1 MGKEIKEFE
10 SKTPKKFSLWKK
22 IREIS
27 RHPLILGIDISDYS
41 IEILQLDNQRNI
53 KLYARAI
60 LEKGIVEDAKI
71 KKREK
76 LGKILEETFLKAGI
90 NGLVKKWKVRIKGL
104 FSLPESKT
112 FIKVFEFEERENLK
126 EKIQEKIKETVPIP
140 FEELYWDYYELSTN
154 SEKPK
159 VLAVAV
165 PKEIVQDYIHFFLS
179 HQIDPVVFDIEA
191 GSIGRALLP
200 PGEQINS
207 TAIVDIGARTSVI
220 NIFNPKKELSLSVT
234 VYYAGNYFTQAI
246 AKKLTI
252 SEEEANK
259 IKEEAGF
266 EREPVSSI
274 LKECSLT
281 LIKEIKDTLK
291 YYQSRFGNRVE
302 KIILAGGSA
311 LLPGIK
317 EYFQKHFEEKVEIG
331 QPLQNIQKTSPLFDS
346 RKAILFANVIGLA
359 LRGIEKNFIDAG
371 INLLPED
378 LKKQVKILH
387 REREKFFRYIFIY
400 FIAEVFILLII
411 CYILFRLGILKL
423 KIPI

>member
-27 RHPLILGIDISDYS
+27 CHPLILGIDISDYS
-41 IEILQLDNQRNI
+41 IEILQLDNQKNI

-165 PKEIVQDYIHFFLS
+165 PKEIVQDYIHFFL
-179 HQIDPVVFDIEA
+179 
-191 GSIGRALLP
+191 
-200 PGEQINS
+200 
-207 TAIVDIGARTSVI
+207 
-220 NIFNPKKELSLSVT
+220 
-234 VYYAGNYFTQAI
+234 
-246 AKKLTI
+246 
-252 SEEEANK
+252 
-259 IKEEAGF
+259 
-266 EREPVSSI
+266 
-274 LKECSLT
+274 
-281 LIKEIKDTLK
+281 
-291 YYQSRFGNRVE
+291 
-302 KIILAGGSA
+302 
-311 LLPGIK
+311 
-317 EYFQKHFEEKVEIG
+317 
-331 QPLQNIQKTSPLFDS
+331 
-346 RKAILFANVIGLA
+346 
-359 LRGIEKNFIDAG
+359 
-371 INLLPED
+371 
-378 LKKQVKILH
+378 
-387 REREKFFRYIFIY
+387 
-400 FIAEVFILLII
+400 
-411 CYILFRLGILKL
+411 
-423 KIPI
+423 

>member
-1 MGKEIKEFE
+1 
-10 SKTPKKFSLWKK
+10 
-22 IREIS
+22 
-27 RHPLILGIDISDYS
+27 
-41 IEILQLDNQRNI
+41 
-53 KLYARAI
+53 
-60 LEKGIVEDAKI
+60 
-71 KKREK
+71 
-76 LGKILEETFLKAGI
+76 
-90 NGLVKKWKVRIKGL
+90 
-104 FSLPESKT
+104 
-112 FIKVFEFEERENLK
+112 
-126 EKIQEKIKETVPIP
+126 
-140 FEELYWDYYELSTN
+140 
-154 SEKPK
+154 
-159 VLAVAV
+159 
-165 PKEIVQDYIHFFLS
+165 
-179 HQIDPVVFDIEA
+179 
-191 GSIGRALLP
+191 
-200 PGEQINS
+200 
-207 TAIVDIGARTSVI
+207 
-220 NIFNPKKELSLSVT
+220 LSLSVT